1 MAMYWIRGRHG
12 DITPARSTYSPFV
25 NLLKRKMSKF
35 QFPTFSSMHC
45 KTGKVRVSC
54 LEFDSVPLG
63 SCCVAGGVG
72 GGWGSYSGLSSVV
85 FIQDVEGDLLGE
97 TPQQTRRVQVPLEA
111 EQPVDTSFRSGAAI
125 RGPTP
130 EPCCAGRRGGAELDM
145 TSLKV
150 RGLLLLLSGDYATS
164 VGIQQGGAQTAERSV
179 RGCNLHASSSGALLL
194 SRNIN
199 RFRT

>member
-1 MAMYWIRGRHG
+1 MYWIRGRHG
-12 DITPARSTYSPFV
+12 DVTPARSTYSPFV

-130 EPCCAGRRGGAELDM
+130 EPCCAGRRGGGRIGHDITKSAR
-145 TSLKV
+145 TF
-150 RGLLLLLSGDYATS
+150 AFT
-164 VGIQQGGAQTAERSV
+164 ERRLRNV
-179 RGCNLHASSSGALLL
+179 CWDPTGRRTNCRALCQRL
-194 SRNIN
+194 
-199 RFRT
+199 